1 MSDFK
6 NIQDFRKSRLSRHQ
20 YQDPTYLSFL
30 LLFDF
35 ADGVNSPLLSK
46 PAETFLENLG
56 DPYAE
61 RLEALQN
68 FKKALKTINNEM
80 PWYWQSLSGLER
92 IQQYNPENAYFGGD
106 DAELTIGTLESIN
119 LTVAGLM
126 HLYRKAVF
134 DENKWTYILPANL
147 RRFRMYVYVTE
158 VRTIKNLSEPKIK
171 GLNSN
176 PISTE
181 SLSISEDNK
190 NKGIS
195 GTQNRPYFM
204 FSLKYCEFDL
214 ASGTSAFSELQKSP
228 ESEATG
234 EIKIKYEGL
243 HRMES
248 RVLNGI
254 IESKYNSDN
263 ISPAPDAEEF
273 ANVNSSGLLPI
284 SEDSNLGNFL
294 DLAKEKASQKASE
307 LADRF
312 SNEMKIRSIKRIQ
325 ELKAEAKRQTI
336 GRLNAEVNNIF
347 QDFVQ
352 GIDRDLVP
360 SQQTSNIKAAI
371 ADNVYGLTEEGNTI
385 GDALNSA
392 AKNSLGNVYGN

>member
-92 IQQYNPENAYFGGD
+92 VQQYNPENAYFGGD

-119 LTVAGLM
+119 LTVTGLM

-158 VRTIKNLSEPKIK
+158 VRTIKNLSEPKIN
-171 GLNSN
+171 GLDTAQFPDNFK
-176 PISTE
+176 P
-181 SLSISEDNK
+181 SIGIDNK

-234 EIKIKYEGL
+234 EIKIKYEAL
-243 HRMES
+243 YSMES

-254 IESKYNSDN
+254 VESQYNGDN
-263 ISPAPDAEEF
+263 ISPAPDVEDQQPD
-273 ANVNSSGLLPI
+273 NLL
-284 SEDSNLGNFL
+284 DW
-294 DLAKEKASQKASE
+294 AKGEATQKVSE
-307 LADRF
+307 LSDRAVT
-312 SNEMKIRSIKRIQ
+312 EMKNRSINRLQ
-325 ELKAEAKRQTI
+325 ELEAEAKRQTV

-352 GIDRDLVP
+352 GVDRDLVP
-360 SQQTSNIKAAI
+360 AQQTSNIKAAI

>member
-6 NIQDFRKSRLSRHQ
+6 NIQDFRKSKLSRHQ

-35 ADGVNSPLLSK
+35 TDGVNSPLLSK

-92 IQQYNPENAYFGGD
+92 VQQYNPENAYFGGD

-134 DENKWTYILPANL
+134 DETKWTYILPANL

-158 VRTIKNLSEPKIK
+158 VRTIKNLSEPKIG

-176 PISTE
+176 PISTQSLSVCFNSIKWLDFSHSSLNSVILCLNE
-181 SLSISEDNK
+181 SLILIQSI
-190 NKGIS
+190 
-195 GTQNRPYFM
+195 
-204 FSLKYCEFDL
+204 L
-214 ASGTSAFSELQKSP
+214 
-228 ESEATG
+228 
-234 EIKIKYEGL
+234 
-243 HRMES
+243 
-248 RVLNGI
+248 V
-254 IESKYNSDN
+254 
-263 ISPAPDAEEF
+263 
-273 ANVNSSGLLPI
+273 VLPI
-284 SEDSNLGNFL
+284 IVVGT
-294 DLAKEKASQKASE
+294 
-307 LADRF
+307 
-312 SNEMKIRSIKRIQ
+312 IK
-325 ELKAEAKRQTI
+325 L
-336 GRLNAEVNNIF
+336 
-347 QDFVQ
+347 
-352 GIDRDLVP
+352 
-360 SQQTSNIKAAI
+360 S
-371 ADNVYGLTEEGNTI
+371 
-385 GDALNSA
+385 
-392 AKNSLGNVYGN
+392 SLISS

>member
-106 DAELTIGTLESIN
+106 EAELTIGTLESIN

-158 VRTIKNLSEPKIK
+158 VRTIKNLSEPKIN
-171 GLNSN
+171 GLDTAQFPDNFK
-176 PISTE
+176 P
-181 SLSISEDNK
+181 SIGIDNK

-234 EIKIKYEGL
+234 EIKIKYEAL
-243 HRMES
+243 YSMES

-254 IESKYNSDN
+254 VESQYNGDN
-263 ISPAPDAEEF
+263 ISPAPDVEDQQPD
-273 ANVNSSGLLPI
+273 NLL
-284 SEDSNLGNFL
+284 DW
-294 DLAKEKASQKASE
+294 AKGEATQKVSE
-307 LADRF
+307 LSDRAVT
-312 SNEMKIRSIKRIQ
+312 EMKNRSINRLQ
-325 ELKAEAKRQTI
+325 ELEAEAKRQTV

-352 GIDRDLVP
+352 GVDRDLVP
-360 SQQTSNIKAAI
+360 AQQTSNIKAAI

-385 GDALNSA
+385 GDALNSWSA
-392 AKNSLGNVYGN
+392 NPSS

>member
-158 VRTIKNLSEPKIK
+158 VRTIKNLSEPKIN
-171 GLNSN
+171 GLDTAQFPDNFK
-176 PISTE
+176 P
-181 SLSISEDNK
+181 SIGIDNK

-234 EIKIKYEGL
+234 EIKIKYEAL
-243 HRMES
+243 YSMES

-254 IESKYNSDN
+254 VESQYNGDN
-263 ISPAPDAEEF
+263 ISPAPDVEDQQPD
-273 ANVNSSGLLPI
+273 NLL
-284 SEDSNLGNFL
+284 DW
-294 DLAKEKASQKASE
+294 AKGEATQKVSE
-307 LADRF
+307 LSDRAVT
-312 SNEMKIRSIKRIQ
+312 EMKNRSINRLQ
-325 ELKAEAKRQTI
+325 ELEAEAKRQTV

-352 GIDRDLVP
+352 GVDRDLVP
-360 SQQTSNIKAAI
+360 AQQTSNIKAAI

>member
-6 NIQDFRKSRLSRHQ
+6 NIQDFRKSKLSRHQ

-35 ADGVNSPLLSK
+35 TDGVNSPLLSK

-92 IQQYNPENAYFGGD
+92 VQQYNPENAYFGGD

-158 VRTIKNLSEPKIK
+158 VRTIKNLSEPKIN
-171 GLNSN
+171 GLNTAQFPDN
-176 PISTE
+176 FKP
-181 SLSISEDNK
+181 SIGIDNK

-204 FSLKYCEFDL
+204 FSLKYCEFDI

-234 EIKIKYEGL
+234 EIKIKYEAL
-243 HRMES
+243 YNMES

-254 IESKYNSDN
+254 VESQYNGDN
-263 ISPAPDAEEF
+263 ISPAPDVEDQQPD
-273 ANVNSSGLLPI
+273 NLL
-284 SEDSNLGNFL
+284 DW
-294 DLAKEKASQKASE
+294 AKGEATQKVSE
-307 LADRF
+307 LSDRAVT
-312 SNEMKIRSIKRIQ
+312 EMKNRSINRLQ
-325 ELKAEAKRQTI
+325 ELEAEAKRQTV

-352 GIDRDLVP
+352 GVDRDLVP
-360 SQQTSNIKAAI
+360 AQQTSNIKAAI

>member
-92 IQQYNPENAYFGGD
+92 VQQYNPENAYFGGD

-119 LTVAGLM
+119 LTVTGLM

-158 VRTIKNLSEPKIK
+158 VRTIKNLSEPKIN
-171 GLNSN
+171 GLDTAQFPDNFK
-176 PISTE
+176 P
-181 SLSISEDNK
+181 SIGIDNK

-234 EIKIKYEGL
+234 EIKIKYEAL
-243 HRMES
+243 YSMES

-254 IESKYNSDN
+254 VESQYNGDN
-263 ISPAPDAEEF
+263 ISPAPDVEDQQPD
-273 ANVNSSGLLPI
+273 NLL
-284 SEDSNLGNFL
+284 DW
-294 DLAKEKASQKASE
+294 AKGEATQKVSE
-307 LADRF
+307 LSDRAVT
-312 SNEMKIRSIKRIQ
+312 EMKNRSINRLQ
-325 ELKAEAKRQTI
+325 ELEAEAKRQTV

-352 GIDRDLVP
+352 GVDRDLVP

-392 AKNSLGNVYGN
+392 AKNSLGNVYVN

>member
-6 NIQDFRKSRLSRHQ
+6 NIQDFRKSKLSRHQ

-35 ADGVNSPLLSK
+35 TDGVNSPLLSK

-92 IQQYNPENAYFGGD
+92 VQQYNPENAYFGGD

-134 DENKWTYILPANL
+134 DETKWTYILPANL

-158 VRTIKNLSEPKIK
+158 VRTIKNLSEPKIN
-171 GLNSN
+171 GLNTAQFPDN
-176 PISTE
+176 FKP
-181 SLSISEDNK
+181 SIGIDNK

-204 FSLKYCEFDL
+204 FSLKYCEFDI

-234 EIKIKYEGL
+234 EIKIKYEAL
-243 HRMES
+243 YNMES

-254 IESKYNSDN
+254 VESQYNGDN
-263 ISPAPDAEEF
+263 ISPAPDVEDQQPD
-273 ANVNSSGLLPI
+273 NLL
-284 SEDSNLGNFL
+284 DW
-294 DLAKEKASQKASE
+294 AKGEATQKVSE
-307 LADRF
+307 LSDRAVT
-312 SNEMKIRSIKRIQ
+312 EMKNRSINRLQ
-325 ELKAEAKRQTI
+325 ELEAEAKRQTV

-352 GIDRDLVP
+352 GVDRDLVP
-360 SQQTSNIKAAI
+360 AQQTSNIKAAI